1 VKQTIHFYIFFI
13 AYTNIQKNKT
23 NYELLVV
30 EQFKNT
36 KSKTY
41 CILNLYNLLD
51 FYEFF
56 KLTSSLII
64 SKLIELCYNHL
75 INSIYM
81 LTVLIKIF

>member
-1 VKQTIHFYIFFI
+1 ME
-13 AYTNIQKNKT
+13 NIQENKT

-36 KSKTY
+36 RSKTY

-56 KLTSSLII
+56 KSTSSLII
-64 SKLIELCYNHL
+64 SKLIELCSNHL
-75 INSIYM
+75 INSIYT